1 MSNAH
6 HDLDQPYSP
15 HMAHAHLEHALASIE
30 SILDGRG
37 AGGGVPPT
45 PRFDPADL
53 EIVWPGSQ
61 DALGRPFAK
70 DHPAGRE
77 HAAIHLLI
85 TASSLLLNA
94 ARQLM
99 AEPPLHLLPPKER
112 GQRMNAL
119 VDETKTAGRAAYRSA
134 LLLTGQE

>member
-6 HDLDQPYSP
+6 RDLDPPCSP
-15 HMAHAHLEHALASIE
+15 RVAHAHLEHALASIE

-37 AGGGVPPT
+37 AGAPLK

-53 EIVWPGSQ
+53 GIVWPGSR
-61 DALGRPFAK
+61 DLLERPFAK

-77 HAAIHLLI
+77 QAAIHLLI

-99 AEPPLHLLPPKER
+99 AEPLHLLPPKER

-119 VDETKTAGRAAYRSA
+119 VDETKTAGRAAYRAA

>member
-6 HDLDQPYSP
+6 RDLDPPCSPY
-15 HMAHAHLEHALASIE
+15 MAHAHLEHALASIE

-37 AGGGVPPT
+37 AGAPLK

-53 EIVWPGSQ
+53 EIVWPDSQ

>member
-6 HDLDQPYSP
+6 RDPDPPCSP
-15 HMAHAHLEHALASIE
+15 RMAHAHLEHALASIE

-37 AGGGVPPT
+37 ARAPAT

-53 EIVWPGSQ
+53 GIVWPGSQ